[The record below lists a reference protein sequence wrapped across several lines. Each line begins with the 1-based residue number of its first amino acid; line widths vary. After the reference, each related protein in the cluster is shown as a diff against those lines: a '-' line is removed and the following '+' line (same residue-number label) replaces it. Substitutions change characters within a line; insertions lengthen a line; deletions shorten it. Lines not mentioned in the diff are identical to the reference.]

1 MPPATL
7 AVNEVFGPT
16 IQGEGPYIGQLSY
29 FIRLAGC
36 NLRCTWC
43 DSDYAWN
50 WQKYHRAKELTRY
63 SPEEVIDKLVELAG
77 PELIRYG
84 TRLVCT
90 GGEPL
95 LQQDRLVDVTRQ
107 FQEFGW
113 KIDIETAGTL
123 SWNQSIQDVD
133 QFVVSP
139 KLYNSGNPKEKR
151 YVPLVLESFL
161 QKGKS
166 VFKFVCMGF
175 QDLDEVQQ
183 IVEEMGIPAYL
194 VYIMPEGIDASTVAR
209 RQQILVEEVLK
220 RGWNITTRLQT
231 TLWGQA
237 RRR

>member
-1 MPPATL
+1 
-7 AVNEVFGPT
+7 
-16 IQGEGPYIGQLSY
+16 
-29 FIRLAGC
+29 LAG
-36 NLRCTWC
+36 
-43 DSDYAWN
+43 
-50 WQKYHRAKELTRY
+50 
-63 SPEEVIDKLVELAG
+63 VELH
-77 PELIRYG
+77 RYG